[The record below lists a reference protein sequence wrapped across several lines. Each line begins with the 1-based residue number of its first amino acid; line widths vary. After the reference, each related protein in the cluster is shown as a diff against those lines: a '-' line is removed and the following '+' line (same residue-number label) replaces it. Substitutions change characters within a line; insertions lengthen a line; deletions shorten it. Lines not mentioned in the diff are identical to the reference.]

1 MANSHNAMFHNP
13 LEGNA
18 HDAPPM
24 WSEDELQEIARLTQE
39 KGSLSDAQLAK
50 IREGKVMQATEVTD
64 EGLRQNWLKSYK
76 PHVYKKMMDFPRK
89 IAEGESIAIIQ
100 FQYDYLCNFDCE
112 HCCIDK
118 FYVPKNWEKAS
129 GRRKFELEDVRRLSK
144 EADELGLANFVIT
157 GGEPLIIKEY
167 DQLVEAIDP
176 SKFYLVTDSNGWH
189 LDYEKAKHLKKIGVD
204 KVQLS
209 LDGASA
215 EDHDTF
221 RRAPGSWERVMRAI
235 DACKDADLHVIL
247 STVIWK
253 DRIYTDEWRNFLEF
267 AKKKQVG
274 TYVVYAKPVGAYE
287 NVTDQM
293 MTETEGKILQQFE
306 DEYDIFTHMTP
317 SYGRD
322 IGCIAVK
329 RILPVSRYGDIMPC
343 PYQHVSLGNFFEEP
357 LGDIVGRALN
367 MKWFDPRKNMPCICG
382 VDKGFIENVIS
393 ESYGDSEVPVRYDRV
408 LNSDDFL
415 DKGNMGDVEKDSGC
429 GKENETW
436 KNAPLITV
444 KGAKI
449 RPFDP
454 VKDSM
459 ERAT

>member
-1 MANSHNAMFHNP
+1 MPNSHNAMFHNP

-18 HDAPPM
+18 HDPSPL
-24 WSEDELQEIARLTQE
+24 WSDEELHTFTE
-39 KGSLSDAQLAK
+39 QLADGK
-50 IREGKVMQATEVTD
+50 TFSQEELSKMREGKVMQATEVGD

-76 PHVYKKMMDFPRK
+76 PHVYDKMMKFPEK
-89 IAEGESIAIIQ
+89 IANGESIAIIQ

-118 FYVPKNWEKAS
+118 FYVPKDWEKAS
-129 GRRKFELEDVRRLSK
+129 GRRKFELEDVRRLST
-144 EADELGLANFVIT
+144 EADKMGLANFVIT

-176 SKFYLVTDSNGWH
+176 SKFYLVTDSNGWF
-189 LDYEKAKHLKKIGVD
+189 LDHKKAKHLKKIGID

-221 RRAPGSWERVMRAI
+221 RRAPGSWDRVMTAI
-235 DACKDADLHVIL
+235 DACKEADLHVIL

-253 DRIYTDEWRNFLEF
+253 DRIYTEEWRNFLEF
-267 AKKKQVG
+267 AKSKDVG
-274 TYVVYAKPVGAYE
+274 TYVVYAKPVGAFE

-306 DEYDIFTHMTP
+306 EEYDIFTHMTP

-357 LGDIVGRALN
+357 LADIVGRALN

-393 ESYGDSEVPVRYDRV
+393 ESYGDAEVPVRYDRV

-415 DKGNMGDVEKDSGC
+415 DKGNMGDVKKETGT

-444 KGAKI
+444 KGTKI
-449 RPFDP
+449 RPFNP
-454 VKDSM
+454 VVDSM

>member
-1 MANSHNAMFHNP
+1 MPNSHNAMFHNP
-13 LEGNA
+13 LEGNP
-18 HDAPPM
+18 HDPSPM
-24 WSEDELQEIARLTQE
+24 WSDDELKEFTE
-39 KGSLSDAQLAK
+39 QLAAGK
-50 IREGKVMQATEVTD
+50 EFTPEELAKMKEGKVMQATEVGD
-64 EGLRQNWLKSYK
+64 EGLRQNWLKNYK
-76 PHVYKKMMDFPRK
+76 PHVYEKMMKFPEK
-89 IAEGESIAIIQ
+89 IANGESIAIIQ

-118 FYVPKNWEKAS
+118 FYVPKDWEKAS
-129 GRRKFELEDVRRLSK
+129 GRRKFELEDVRRLSN
-144 EADELGLANFVIT
+144 ECDEMGLANFVIT

-176 SKFYLVTDSNGWH
+176 SKFYLVTDSNGWF
-189 LDYEKAKHLKKIGVD
+189 LDHKKAKHLKKIGID

-221 RRAPGSWERVMRAI
+221 RRAPGSWDRVMTAL
-235 DACKDADLHVIL
+235 DACKEAGLHGIL

-253 DRIYTDEWRNFLEF
+253 DRIYTEEWKKFLDF
-267 AKKKQVG
+267 AKEKQVG
-274 TYVVYAKPVGAYE
+274 TYVVYAKPVGAFE

-306 DEYDIFTHMTP
+306 EEYDIFTHMTP

-357 LGDIVGRALN
+357 LKDIVGRALN

-393 ESYGDSEVPVRYDRV
+393 ESYGDSEVPVRYDKV

-415 DKGNMGDVEKDSGC
+415 DKGNMGDVKEGTGT

-449 RPFDP
+449 RPFNP
-454 VKDSM
+454 VTDSM
-459 ERAT
+459 NRAT

>member
-274 TYVVYAKPVGAYE
+274 TYVV
-287 NVTDQM
+287 
-293 MTETEGKILQQFE
+293 
-306 DEYDIFTHMTP
+306 
-317 SYGRD
+317 
-322 IGCIAVK
+322 
-329 RILPVSRYGDIMPC
+329 
-343 PYQHVSLGNFFEEP
+343 
-357 LGDIVGRALN
+357 
-367 MKWFDPRKNMPCICG
+367 
-382 VDKGFIENVIS
+382 
-393 ESYGDSEVPVRYDRV
+393 
-408 LNSDDFL
+408 
-415 DKGNMGDVEKDSGC
+415 
-429 GKENETW
+429 
-436 KNAPLITV
+436 
-444 KGAKI
+444 
-449 RPFDP
+449 
-454 VKDSM
+454 
-459 ERAT
+459 